1 MCWRGGCANSRFGD
15 GHTCLVN
22 RSNRTQLGY
31 VLVLLGVVGFSLNA
45 GVSRI
50 VLDAGMDAW
59 TLSEVR
65 AVGAAI
71 VLGLVVTARR
81 RRFPIRVARHH
92 WPRLVLYG
100 LVGLGLLQSFYFQ
113 AIARIPIGL
122 AILIEFLAPLW
133 VALWARFVQKQAV
146 KPILWPA
153 LAVTLA
159 GLAIV
164 AGTQFDNLDPVG
176 LGSAFLAGLCFAVYF
191 IVGERLVAEHDP
203 FVVSFWGFSIA
214 AVAWS
219 GAAVFWTRITPLW
232 QIDYGQPATLPAA
245 FGALVVPMGLL
256 LLWIVGFGTV
266 VPFAS
271 ETAAMRWVPATTVS
285 VIAMLE
291 PVGSAAIGWWWF
303 DQRLEWFQGFGAA
316 LVLAGI
322 VMALLSRAEHPMPAV
337 ID

>member
-1 MCWRGGCANSRFGD
+1 MDSA
-15 GHTCLVN
+15 
-22 RSNRTQLGY
+22 NRTRLGY
-31 VLVLLGVVGFSLNA
+31 GLVLLGVLGFSINA

-59 TLSEVR
+59 TLSEIR

-71 VLGLVVTARR
+71 LLLLIVFLRR
-81 RRFPIRVARHH
+81 KKSGMTVARHH
-92 WPRLVLYG
+92 WPRMALYG
-100 LVGLGLLQSFYFQ
+100 LVGIGLLQSFYFQ

-133 VALWARFVQKQAV
+133 VALWARFAQKQAV

-159 GLAIV
+159 GLGIV
-164 AGTQFDNLDPVG
+164 AGVQFQNLDPVG
-176 LGSAFLAGLCFAVYF
+176 LASAFLAGLCFAVYF
-191 IVGERLVAEHDP
+191 IVGERLVGDHDP
-203 FVVSFWGFSIA
+203 FVVSFWGFTVA

-219 GAAVFWTRITPLW
+219 GAAIFYHRITPLW
-232 QIDYGQPATLPAA
+232 EIDYAASSALPAA
-245 FGALVVPMGLL
+245 LGGAVLTIGAL
-256 LLWIVGFGTV
+256 LLWIVAFGTV

-285 VIAMLE
+285 IIAMLE
-291 PVGSAAIGWWWF
+291 PIGSATIGWWWF
-303 DQRLEWFQGFGAA
+303 DQRLGLVQVLGAL

-322 VMALLSRAEHPMPAV
+322 IMALLSRTEHPTPAV

>member
-1 MCWRGGCANSRFGD
+1 M
-15 GHTCLVN
+15 
-22 RSNRTQLGY
+22 
-31 VLVLLGVVGFSLNA
+31 LLGVVGFSLNA

-219 GAAVFWTRITPLW
+219 GAAVFGPGSPRCGRSTTGNRPRCPPHSAPW
-232 QIDYGQPATLPAA
+232 
-245 FGALVVPMGLL
+245 
-256 LLWIVGFGTV
+256 
-266 VPFAS
+266 S
-271 ETAAMRWVPATTVS
+271 SRWACS
-285 VIAMLE
+285 CC
-291 PVGSAAIGWWWF
+291 GSSDSAPWSHSP
-303 DQRLEWFQGFGAA
+303 RRPPPC
-316 LVLAGI
+316 AG
-322 VMALLSRAEHPMPAV
+322 SRRPP
-337 ID
+337 